1 MLQLAA
7 ALAAP
12 IAGALLYGWLHR
24 RPGTARVFDGC
35 MYLAVPALVAW
46 QVLPHAWAE
55 DEGLPA
61 IVLLAAGAAAPALA
75 ERASRALAPHADNLA
90 LAAGLSGLALHAL
103 LEGAALAPAGA
114 GFAAAVILHRV
125 PVGLAV
131 WWMLRP
137 RHGLRGGALG
147 IGVLCAATVAGYAIG
162 ANLHDG
168 HATGVDLY
176 QAFVGGSLLHVVF
189 HQSRRDH
196 RH

>member
-1 MLQLAA
+1 MLQLAG

-12 IAGALLYGWLHR
+12 VAGALLYGWLHH

-35 MYLAVPALVAW
+35 MYVAVPALVAW

-55 DEGLPA
+55 EQWLQA
-61 IVLLAAGAAAPALA
+61 VVLLAAGAATPALV

-90 LAAGLSGLALHAL
+90 LAVGLSGLALHAL

-137 RHGLRGGALG
+137 RHGFRGGTLG
-147 IGVLCAATVAGYAIG
+147 IGVLCAATVAGYALG
-162 ANLHDG
+162 AGLGDG
-168 HATGVDLY
+168 HGTGVDLY